1 MGGKRFKRYGSGLVE
16 NFKEWAC
23 SFSGCDG
30 GDLESS
36 VWLCG
41 IEWGYSNPDGLTDE
55 EYQEDMR
62 IEALYRNNL
71 DNSKTR
77 ST

>member
-1 MGGKRFKRYGSGLVE
+1 MAQTTEKSGLVE

-30 GDLESS
+30 GDLKSP

-41 IEWGYSNPDGLTDE
+41 IEWGYSNPDGMTDE
-55 EYQEDMR
+55 EYEDR
-62 IEALYRNNL
+62 LLPKA
-71 DNSKTR
+71 S
-77 ST
+77 